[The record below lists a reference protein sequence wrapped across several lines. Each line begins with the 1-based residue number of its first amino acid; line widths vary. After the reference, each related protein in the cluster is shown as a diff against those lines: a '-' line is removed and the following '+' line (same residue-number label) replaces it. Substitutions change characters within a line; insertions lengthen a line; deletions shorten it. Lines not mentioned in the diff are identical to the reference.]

1 MKYAKRMGKIM
12 LDANQLA
19 EDIIYGIKTKQL
31 EINRPKWMH
40 HALKMYQIAPRF
52 LNDVSLNYLK
62 IKHK

>member
-31 EINRPKWMH
+31 EINRPKMD
-40 HALKMYQIAPRF
+40 ASCVE
-52 LNDVSLNYLK
+52 NVSNCA
-62 IKHK
+62 